1 MGFLNIFGLVL
12 KFDESK
18 KYFKIIR
25 DNFVKYVIRELK
37 KRYICKE
44 IMFGYEF
51 EFHKI
56 GLDQNNKKVYIDLSA
71 QKDILNSLKQKNV
84 EQFHLSHEYGGWM
97 YEVIPD
103 APFQMKDLDLV
114 ESSIDNLYKYLNEKY
129 GNNSFLSLGSYPL
142 LGVGNYY
149 TNEEVEEEECIED
162 EKIHKAKMKYLS
174 DMENNNLSKSNYLKD
189 TIINKHPRFGNLT
202 RNIRLRR
209 GEKVE
214 IKIPIYKD
222 TNTDL
227 NSITEI

>member
-56 GLDQNNKKVYIDLSA
+56 SLDQNNRKVYIDLSA

-103 APFQMKDLDLV
+103 APFQM
-114 ESSIDNLYKYLNEKY
+114 
-129 GNNSFLSLGSYPL
+129 
-142 LGVGNYY
+142 
-149 TNEEVEEEECIED
+149 
-162 EKIHKAKMKYLS
+162 
-174 DMENNNLSKSNYLKD
+174 
-189 TIINKHPRFGNLT
+189 
-202 RNIRLRR
+202 
-209 GEKVE
+209 
-214 IKIPIYKD
+214 
-222 TNTDL
+222 
-227 NSITEI
+227 